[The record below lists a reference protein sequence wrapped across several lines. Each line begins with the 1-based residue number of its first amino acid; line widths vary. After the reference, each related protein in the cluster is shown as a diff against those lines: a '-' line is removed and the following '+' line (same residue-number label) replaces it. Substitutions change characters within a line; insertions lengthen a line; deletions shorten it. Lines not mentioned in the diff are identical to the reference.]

1 MKKILLLLLAFV
13 SIQVYSQRTGT
24 AEFDFSNPE
33 TLHGSGN
40 FTVPTNPGET
50 LINPYV
56 FTEGQVSLSFSTAG
70 NGCAIGC
77 IKDYEENTLSY
88 SLVVRGHGEMI
99 VSIKGKGYALKSVIF
114 DGSTGDLDNVNTAFN
129 RWDANSD
136 SETEIRFMNGT
147 QHTAIRKLT
156 VIYTRPPEDVKL
168 WDSNPKDGGKV
179 PSFSE
184 MFLKFNLPVTIVK
197 NDGFKFFELDDY
209 GRKISESEK
218 SLTASVSSEDEK
230 GLTLRPD
237 KEIKEDGKYVV
248 EIEAGA
254 LKNVDNSLN
263 AKMSVVF
270 TIEIERNTL
279 EYTSVSPDAVGESIP
294 ELPETITITY
304 GQKVSIDE
312 NKAQDAVL
320 HKENTNKIIPAH
332 LEAKGSDV
340 YVTYYNDGPLTEP
353 GRWTLTIPEGSITNG
368 SRSKKTLFYNPE
380 IALVYTIENELTIL
394 QKQADELF
402 VMSGGDEVLVGYPV
416 KGSEGWTMLNN
427 VVSEDIQAPIE
438 DYKAAIDAFYNENDV
453 LLPQAEKWYKIAGVN
468 DGDTLYLV
476 HQKGQIS
483 LTQDSQ
489 SASAFKAKTAQNEAN
504 VYAFLISN
512 SDNYLHI
519 GEMGSAG
526 HNFSVESSIPQFS
539 LSKFSIDGEQIAG
552 LLKMEIE
559 GGHSAALQF
568 AGALSRGFMFVE
580 ASEEDNMQKPL
591 AKLSSTTIDYAGDN
605 LILTISNVG
614 NIKLAD
620 KTKPYFIKDN
630 QTIPYE
636 SDILIATNDSTRFQV
651 RTNGLPV
658 GVYTLVIPTGTFEY
672 TNKDLYVKDESLML
686 VFEIKTNNDGRPNF
700 NYTYSYNVLQYTT
713 KNVNNMTSPDINDI
727 TLYAYVPD
735 EYSDM
740 IPDTTKIV
748 EIVKSRT
755 LSAVATGHFEIYP
768 DSDFYR
774 DYQIEHVKAVKL
786 KLDKP
791 FVLGDLKNDPG
802 IYLCYIPE
810 ATFGDAN
817 FGKYLEDPTSVRPED
832 CIVNCSSSSF
842 QFMIDDGNA
851 LNTPTAETFALA
863 QKLFATHGVG
873 YPSQDSAARNALN
886 AKVDYVQGG
895 EDVYQ
900 RIINNFYA
908 EKDVE
913 MPTDAVYYRV
923 TAVSETENS
932 VAYLTYDGDE
942 VGLTDDVEKATGFKA
957 VANDDGTFLLQTG
970 DGRYLK
976 QISEAGNVSVTATA
990 ANKITLEKLSI
1001 EGVEAKKTFGT
1012 LSIKAENKYMYVDI
1026 ANLAFLTPSGNPDSI
1041 VVEHTNAFKFEEI
1054 DKSKIYAPEVSMNFN
1069 IAHGAN
1075 VESLKSIIVTFV
1087 GAAKVDL
1094 ADKSKIKINSATE
1107 KNVGKIEVV
1116 PTDRGNEFILTFS
1129 DLPESPS
1136 YMLNIG
1142 DGAFTFTFAEVK
1154 YTIEGDA
1161 ILINISPTGISAITI
1176 TESDEP
1182 LYDLQGRK
1190 VSGNLKSG
1198 IYIKNGKKVYIK

>member
-24 AEFDFSNPE
+24 AEFDFSHPE
-33 TLHGSGN
+33 TLHGTGN

-77 IKDYEENTLSY
+77 VQNYENNTLSY

-114 DGSTGDLDNVNTAFN
+114 DGSTGDLDNVNSAFN

-136 SETEIRFMNGT
+136 SETEVRFMNGT
-147 QHTAIRKLT
+147 QHTSIRKLT
-156 VIYTRPPEDVKL
+156 VTYTRPPEDVQL

-184 MFLKFNLPVTIVK
+184 MFLKFNLPVTVVK
-197 NDGFKFFELDDY
+197 NDGFKLFELDDY
-209 GRKISESEK
+209 GRKITESEK
-218 SLTASVSSEDEK
+218 LLTASVSSEDEK

-279 EYTSVSPDAVGESIP
+279 EYTSVSPDAVDESIP
-294 ELPETITITY
+294 ELPETITISY
-304 GQKVSIDE
+304 GQKISIDE

-368 SRSKKTLFYNPE
+368 SKSKKTLFYNPE

-402 VMSGGDEVLVGYPV
+402 AKSGGDVVLVGYPV
-416 KGSEGWTMLNN
+416 KGSNGWKKLNN
-427 VVSEDIQAPIE
+427 VVSEDIQVSVE
-438 DYKAAIDAFYNENDV
+438 DYKAAIDGFYNENNV

-468 DGDTLYLV
+468 NGDTLYLV

-504 VYAFLISN
+504 VFAFLISN

-519 GEMGSAG
+519 GEMGSTR
-526 HNFSVESSIPQFS
+526 HNFSVGPSIPQFS

-559 GGHSAALQF
+559 GGLSATVQF
-568 AGALSRGFMFVE
+568 ADALSRGFMFVE
-580 ASEEDNMQKPL
+580 ASEEANMQKPS

-630 QTIPYE
+630 QTIPYG
-636 SDILIATNDSTRFQV
+636 SDILVSTNDSTRFQV

-658 GVYTLVIPTGTFEY
+658 GVYTLVIPAGTFEY

-740 IPDTTKIV
+740 IPDTTKTV

-755 LSAVATGHFEIYP
+755 LSAVATGHFEVYN
-768 DSDFYR
+768 DSAYLAQ
-774 DYQIEHVKAVKL
+774 YQIVGVKAIKL

-832 CIVNCSSSSF
+832 CIVNCGSSSF

-913 MPTDAVYYRV
+913 MPTDGVYYRV
-923 TAVSETENS
+923 SAVSENDKK
-932 VAYLTYDGDE
+932 VYLTYDGMD
-942 VGLTDDVEKATGFKA
+942 VGLTFDFTMATGFKA
-957 VANDDGTFLLQTG
+957 VANADGTFLLQTG
-970 DGRYLK
+970 DGRYLR

-1026 ANLAFLTPSGNPDSI
+1026 ANLAFLTPSEKPDSI
-1041 VVEHTNAFKFEEI
+1041 VVEHTNAFKLEEI
-1054 DKSKIYAPEVSMNFN
+1054 DKSKIHAPEVSMSFN
-1069 IAHGAN
+1069 IAYGAN
-1075 VESLKSIIVTFV
+1075 VESLKSVIVTFV

-1094 ADKSKIKINSATE
+1094 ADKSKIRINSATE
-1107 KNVGKIEVV
+1107 KNVGKIEVI
-1116 PTDRGNEFILTFS
+1116 PTDRGNEFILMFS

-1136 YMLNIG
+1136 YTLDIR
-1142 DGAFTFTFAEVK
+1142 DGAFNFTFAEVT
-1154 YTIEGDA
+1154 YMIEGDA
-1161 ILINISPTGISAITI
+1161 ILINISPTAIRSFSVN
-1176 TESDEP
+1176 EPDEP